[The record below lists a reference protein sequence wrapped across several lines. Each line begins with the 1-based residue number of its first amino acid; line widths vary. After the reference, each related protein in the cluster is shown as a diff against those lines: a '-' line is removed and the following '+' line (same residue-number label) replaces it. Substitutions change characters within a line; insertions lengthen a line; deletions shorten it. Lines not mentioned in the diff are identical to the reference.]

1 MLVPAFLL
9 ATLASTANCL
19 NLNLVMESAGEII
32 VIIIDYVPYDV
43 PVDLVRQEDSLPKA
57 MLLQCSGICQIY
69 TTLF

>member
-9 ATLASTANCL
+9 ATLASTASCL

-32 VIIIDYVPYDV
+32 VIIDYVPYNV
-43 PVDLVRQEDSLPKA
+43 PVDLARQEDSLPKA